1 MIRYPKLQ
9 NMMTK
14 LPRPAGMAN
23 VGAPVMP
30 GARVKA
36 LAAPVPQMTP
46 MPTQALPAAG
56 IPHTAMTLPSLQTTQ
71 NQATPIELGDPQRL
85 AKIATLLR
93 MGRR

>member
-14 LPRPAGMAN
+14 LPRPAGMGG

-30 GARVKA
+30 GAGARA
-36 LAAPVPQMTP
+36 LAAPAPRMAP
-46 MPTQALPAAG
+46 MPTQALPTAAM
-56 IPHTAMTLPSLQTTQ
+56 PHTQMTLPSIQATQ
-71 NQATPIELGDPQRL
+71 NQAMPIELGDPQRL

-93 MGRR
+93 MGRK